1 MRPTSTTVWLVFAWA
16 LSGLL
21 VSWFPGAAWPWAS
34 IGGAIVLVLLVDA
47 LRLRMRPHV
56 SVVRRL
62 PGRFALGQPGDVRL
76 TIANPL
82 GKVQHA
88 EVFDGVPEGS
98 DAGTMPWSGELPAG
112 REIRVIHPVSIPQ
125 RGEVHFSAVQVLV
138 RSDWGYWKRLTRHG
152 GVEAVKVYPNYE
164 PVIRFALLAMQ
175 HRESPMGIV
184 RRSRPGSSREFHQLR
199 EYREG
204 DSLAQVDWKATSRKQ
219 SLVSR
224 AYQEQRNQS
233 VIFLL
238 DTGRRMR
245 AMDGDLPQFD
255 HCLNAMLLVAHVA
268 LRQGD
273 HVGIQSFGGTSR
285 WLPPLKGAHAMPVL
299 LNHLYDYQT
308 TAEPSDFAAAVQQ
321 LMTHQRRRALV
332 IVLTNLRGEDGKE
345 LVPALQVLSSRHLVL
360 LASLREQSVDQAK
373 EQPVSLFGDALR
385 FAAADRYLMERREV
399 LAELAARGILTLDT
413 TAQELAISLAN
424 RYLDIKAAA
433 RL

>member
-1 MRPTSTTVWLVFAWA
+1 MRPTSTTVWLTCAWA

-34 IGGAIVLVLLVDA
+34 IGGMIVLVLLVDA
-47 LRLRMRPHV
+47 LRLRLRPPV
-56 SVVRRL
+56 TVVRRL
-62 PGRFALGQPGDVRL
+62 PGRFALGEPSDVRL
-76 TIANPL
+76 TIGNPL
-82 GKVQHA
+82 SKEQHV
-88 EVFDGVPEGS
+88 EIFDGVPSGAE
-98 DAGTMPWSGELPAG
+98 AGAMPWSGVLPAG
-112 REIRVIHPVSIPQ
+112 REIRVIHPVSVPQ
-125 RGEVHFSAVQVLV
+125 RGEVHFSPVQVLV
-138 RSDWGYWKRLTRHG
+138 RSDWGYWKRFSRHG
-152 GVEAVKVYPNYE
+152 QSEPVKVYPNYE
-164 PVIRFALLAMQ
+164 PVVRFALLGMQ

-219 SLVSR
+219 ALISR
-224 AYQEQRNQS
+224 AYQEQRNQT
-233 VIFLL
+233 VIFLV

-273 HVGIQSFGGTSR
+273 QVGVQSFGGTKR

-308 TAEPSDFAAAVQQ
+308 TAEPSDFAAAVEQ
-321 LMTHQRRRALV
+321 LMTRQRRRALV

-345 LVPALQVLSSRHLVL
+345 LIPALQVLSSKHLVL
-360 LASLREQSVDQAK
+360 LASLREQTVDQAK
-373 EQPVSLFGDALR
+373 ERPVSSFGDALR
-385 FAAADRYLMERREV
+385 FSAADRYLMERREV
-399 LAELAARGILTLDT
+399 LAELLARGILTLDT
-413 TAQELAISLAN
+413 TAQELAVSLAN
-424 RYLDIKAAA
+424 HYLDIKAAA